1 MREAYGPGRKL
12 WPRRN
17 RMARVAR
24 ETGDRMTS
32 QDPLVAAATR
42 IAAHL
47 GKVLDVPAAIKLWD
61 GTIVPLGKGDHGG
74 RLISIAGP
82 GALGTLVRKPS
93 LDTVFRL
100 YVTGDIA
107 YEGTN
112 LIELMDLLRQRL
124 ARRKID
130 LADLRKGLPL
140 GAVLRFLPVRA
151 DAGVKHAYQGDE
163 VASGGAARDN
173 KAFVQFHYDVSN
185 DFYAL
190 FLDREMV
197 YSCAY
202 FTDWSNG
209 IDQAQRDKLDLICR
223 KLRLKPGESFLD
235 IGCGWGAL
243 LCHAAANYGVKAYGV
258 TLSQAQF
265 DFATAK
271 VKRLGLEDRVTIEL
285 KDYNLVEGTFDKIAS
300 VGMYEH
306 VGTAHYDVYFRKMRK
321 LLAPEG
327 IFLNHGITRR
337 AVNKVRRRPSQSNRI
352 ILRYIFPGSEL
363 DDIGHTV
370 QSMERNGFE
379 VHDVENLRL
388 HYGRTCNIWHDR
400 LVARETE
407 AVALVGRERYRMWI
421 AYLAGVTGGFERT
434 PLRIYQTV
442 ATRPLTREET
452 PIPPTRAD
460 LYAPR

>member
-1 MREAYGPGRKL
+1 
-12 WPRRN
+12 
-17 RMARVAR
+17 
-24 ETGDRMTS
+24 
-32 QDPLVAAATR
+32 
-42 IAAHL
+42 
-47 GKVLDVPAAIKLWD
+47 
-61 GTIVPLGKGDHGG
+61 
-74 RLISIAGP
+74 
-82 GALGTLVRKPS
+82 
-93 LDTVFRL
+93 
-100 YVTGDIA
+100 
-107 YEGTN
+107 
-112 LIELMDLLRQRL
+112 
-124 ARRKID
+124 
-130 LADLRKGLPL
+130 
-140 GAVLRFLPVRA
+140 
-151 DAGVKHAYQGDE
+151 GDE

-223 KLRLKPGESFLD
+223 KLRLKPGERFLD

-337 AVNKVRRRPSQSNRI
+337 AVNN
-352 ILRYIFPGSEL
+352 
-363 DDIGHTV
+363 
-370 QSMERNGFE
+370 
-379 VHDVENLRL
+379 
-388 HYGRTCNIWHDR
+388 NIWHDR
-400 LVARETE
+400 LVAREAE

-442 ATRPLTREET
+442 ATRPLTRDET